1 MSDISEKTSPPA
13 EIQELYFSVENQ
25 NIIESDQEWYQDNLD
40 IVFPMLFIAAGLFQ
54 FILRKWILPVSE
66 DVLEELE
73 NQFPTQSLNYN
84 PIFGLYLM
92 GIGGVLLVS
101 FYIYKLF

>member
-1 MSDISEKTSPPA
+1 MSDTTEKPTPTTTQPDFFMGLNDEA
-13 EIQELYFSVENQ
+13 YMNVER
-25 NIIESDQEWYQDNLD
+25 EWYQDNLD
-40 IVFPMLFIAAGLFQ
+40 IVFPMLFIAAALFQ

-66 DVLEELE
+66 DVLTELE
-73 NQFPTQSLNYN
+73 NQFPTQSLSYN

>member
-1 MSDISEKTSPPA
+1 MSDISEKPSPPA
-13 EIQELYFSVENQ
+13 EKQELYFSVENN

-66 DVLEELE
+66 DVLTELE
-73 NQFPTQSLNYN
+73 NQFPTQSLSYN

-92 GIGGVLLVS
+92 GIGGVLLVL
-101 FYIYKLF
+101 FNINKLF